1 MNTRLRKRLAH
12 LTNRF
17 SPLSDLSDSLD
28 ELNMT
33 GANSGTPSVPP
44 SVVNHELYTNF
55 VDIPKFSG
63 VSKTIDIKTWVDQ
76 LDTVT
81 AERLHKD
88 IKSTTSMGEVVCLLQ
103 NYADLP
109 QTLDPHIMTISQQQ
123 STSKSENTHQQN
135 KTGQRKSRDHS
146 RTQNVANNRP
156 RSSSRP
162 AAGVCYNCLRPG
174 HIARDCYSR
183 IRCHNCGY
191 SGHKAQTCKNAPWCE
206 HHQMTGHTTAECRMA
221 KNQNFRARSPSPA
234 PQN

>member
-17 SPLSDLSDSLD
+17 SPLSNLSGSLD

-33 GANSGTPSVPP
+33 GANSGTPSV
-44 SVVNHELYTNF
+44 VKHEFYTN
-55 VDIPKFSG
+55 SLLAL
-63 VSKTIDIKTWVDQ
+63 SKCLEK
-76 LDTVT
+76 LDPMT

-109 QTLDPHIMTISQQQ
+109 QTLDPHIMTISSQPQ
-123 STSKSENTHQQN
+123 STPKLENTHQQN